1 MLSNCPE
8 CQKLRIAVVDA
19 TDAATCTRTM
29 GLAAELHLI
38 KERSAEFFH
47 GLEHV
52 KASLCRQ

>member
-1 MLSNCPE
+1 MLRNCSV

-19 TDAATCTRTM
+19 TDVATCTRTM

-38 KERSAEFFH
+38 KERSAEFSH

-52 KASLCRQ
+52 KASLRRQ